1 MNLVWSAKFTR
12 AVKRV
17 AGRDKKLLSE
27 IGQTLTQLAADP
39 IHASLRTHK
48 LKGELSGTWSCSVSY
63 DLRILFDFVK
73 TRKPVR
79 LKFFCWRS
87 GHTMKFIEVGTHA
100 DLT

>member
-27 IGQTLTQLAADP
+27 IERTLTQLAADSK
-39 IHASLRTHK
+39 HTSLRTHK
-48 LKGELSGTWSCSVSY
+48 LKGELAGTWSCSVSY

-73 TRKPVR
+73 NPKT
-79 LKFFCWRS
+79 S
-87 GHTMKFIEVGTHA
+87 EVEIFLLTIGTH
-100 DLT
+100 DEVY

>member
-39 IHASLRTHK
+39 RHASLRTHK
-48 LKGELSGTWSCSVSY
+48 LKGELVGVWSCSVSY

-73 TRKPVR
+73 NPATGEVEI
-79 LKFFCWRS
+79 L
-87 GHTMKFIEVGTHA
+87 MLAVGTH
-100 DLT
+100 DEVY